1 MNEDLLA
8 LRQIDFLPDRFR
20 NAKEKRHASVW
31 RLGLAVVFA
40 GMLSAAALYQYHL
53 LCLARHELAQV
64 DLMHQSATSLTKQ
77 LADAQ
82 MQLAP
87 LDKVAQLL
95 TYLSSPWPKSQLVAQ
110 AVADVP
116 DSVTLRALEIHF
128 EKPPTGG
135 ATNPATPPEKEDA
148 AKNVPSAE
156 RDLAR
161 LRQSLDGGQWV
172 IVLTGSTS
180 NLSELHIYLAELEH
194 QPLFAKVELVSIEA
208 AAAGS
213 NQSQFVA
220 RIIVKPPHG
229 NVVTSVV
236 FSLRERTAIR
246 EQSLCS

>member
-31 RLGLAVVFA
+31 RLALAVVFA

-53 LCLARHELAQV
+53 LRLARHELAQV

-116 DSVTLRALEIHF
+116 DSVTLRGLEIHF
-128 EKPPTGG
+128 EKPPTST
-135 ATNPATPPEKEDA
+135 AAHSAAPPEKDDA
-148 AKNVPSAE
+148 ANKAPSAE
-156 RDLAR
+156 RDLKR
-161 LRQSLDGGQWV
+161 LRQEYDGG
-172 IVLTGSTS
+172 
-180 NLSELHIYLAELEH
+180 
-194 QPLFAKVELVSIEA
+194 K
-208 AAAGS
+208 
-213 NQSQFVA
+213 
-220 RIIVKPPHG
+220 
-229 NVVTSVV
+229 
-236 FSLRERTAIR
+236 
-246 EQSLCS
+246 

>member
-1 MNEDLLA
+1 MNEDLIA

-31 RLGLAVVFA
+31 RLALAVVFA

-53 LCLARHELAQV
+53 LRLARHELAQV
-64 DLMHQSATSLTKQ
+64 DLMHHSATSLTKQ

-82 MQLAP
+82 LQLAP

-95 TYLSSPWPKSQLVAQ
+95 TYLSSPWPKSQLVAH
-110 AVADVP
+110 AVANVP
-116 DSVTLRALEIHF
+116 DSATLRGLEIHF
-128 EKPPTGG
+128 EKAQISTT
-135 ATNPATPPEKEDA
+135 TNPAATPEQPDA
-148 AKNVPSAE
+148 AKSAPSAE

-161 LRQSLDGGQWV
+161 LHQSFDGGQWV

-229 NVVTSVV
+229 NVVTNVV
-236 FSLRERTAIR
+236 LSFRERTTLR